1 MAKIE
6 RRQHSDAYKRRLV
19 ARVLKGS
26 KSVEEISE
34 IEGLSPSMLHNWK
47 RDARFGGDPM
57 RFPSSRNAL
66 GRLPQKAAKAAPN
79 GVRATS
85 DKRWKFCPNCGER
98 LK

>member
-19 ARVLKGS
+19 ARILKGS

-47 RDARFGGDPM
+47 RDTRFGGDPG
-57 RFPSSRNAL
+57 RFPSSGNAL
-66 GRLPQKAAKAAPN
+66 ARLPQRAKANGAVKAATREKH
-79 GVRATS
+79 
-85 DKRWKFCPNCGER
+85 WKYCPNCGER

>member
-47 RDARFGGDPM
+47 RDTRYGGDPG
-57 RFPSSRNAL
+57 RFPSSRTTL
-66 GRLPQKAAKAAPN
+66 TRLPQKAKAN
-79 GVRATS
+79 GAVKATS